1 MSKTAQIILVVFLT
15 LAIFIF
21 TRYSFTSVFQLQALL
36 LCFVVAVV
44 YGCSLKSKAVPVGTN
59 RLFVFLIIA
68 TVLFLVG
75 STGWFLSPFFFSL
88 YFLGMYLAFVFSTPV
103 ALAFFFTLVGIF
115 SFHIGDVDVT
125 YDFLVVLSL
134 LGTVPLTVL
143 VRREYMRLKQAEKE
157 ILILEKDKE
166 HYKDKIEEVLANK
179 ITNFAVN
186 LRQPINDVK
195 QLAFRLESQR
205 TKASKDTYE
214 KRIIT
219 ASEEALTLLKGF
231 EEDVTGKRLLT
242 TPKIA

>member
-1 MSKTAQIILVVFLT
+1 MSKTVQIIFVVFLT

-21 TRYSFTSVFQLQALL
+21 TRYSFTSVFQLQAGF
-36 LCFVVAVV
+36 LCFFATVIYGYYIKKMDMAIGSNAIFV
-44 YGCSLKSKAVPVGTN
+44 Y
-59 RLFVFLIIA
+59 FVIA

-88 YFLGMYLAFVFSTPV
+88 YFLGMYLAFVFSTP
-103 ALAFFFTLVGIF
+103 ASLAFFFTLVGIF

-134 LGTVPLTVL
+134 LGTVPLTIF

-219 ASEEALTLLKGF
+219 ASEQALTLLKGF

-242 TPKIA
+242 TPKIS